1 MALLFTKSES
11 LWLKILV
18 FFVILFLVVA
28 VYKYVER
35 GPANKKEG
43 FEDSPFH
50 TSEKYILKRNQ
61 DVYDDFYAQVYKEI
75 AAPTSRLQN
84 EVSLIVQQTQPSP
97 EASVILDVGS
107 STGDMIREL
116 SNRGYE
122 NVYGIDISPSMVSC
136 SSPNQVVT
144 ADFMLRNNFERNTF
158 THILCLGATLY
169 EVQNKVAFFKNCY
182 YWLKSGGY
190 LVVHVI
196 ERPHHNSTTPINC
209 TTTSCKNERLRYK
222 AGVEASEEENQFLFI
237 EQMIDHSTGQQRTQ
251 ERQMYMK
258 DVGDIVND
266 AIYCG
271 FIVQGKAAV
280 VSPVPLSKREYLYF
294 FQK

>member
-1 MALLFTKSES
+1 M
-11 LWLKILV
+11 WLKILV
-18 FFVILFLVVA
+18 FFIILFIVVA
-28 VYKYVER
+28 IYKYVER
-35 GPANKKEG
+35 QPENKKKEG
-43 FEDSPFH
+43 FDDSPFH

-61 DVYDDFYAQVYKEI
+61 DVYDDFYAQVYKEV

-84 EVSLIVQQTQPSP
+84 EVSLIVQQTQPSK

-107 STGDMIREL
+107 STGEMIREL

-122 NVYGIDISPSMVSC
+122 NVYGIDVSPSMAS
-136 SSPNQVVT
+136 NQVMT
-144 ADFMLRNNFERNTF
+144 ADFMIRNNFERSTF
-158 THILCLGATLY
+158 THILCLGGTLY

-190 LVVHVI
+190 MVVHVI
-196 ERPHHNSTTPINC
+196 ERPRHNSTKPINC
-209 TTTSCKNERLRYK
+209 TTTSCKNDRLRYK
-222 AGVEASEEENQFLFI
+222 AEMEPSEGEDQLLFI
-237 EQMIDHSTGQQRTQ
+237 EQMTNMATGQQRTH
-251 ERQMYMK
+251 ERQLYMK

-271 FIVQGKAAV
+271 FLVQGKAAV
-280 VSPVPLSKREYLYF
+280 VSPVPLSKHEYLYF